1 MLVSQRW
8 ETVSTD
14 SLAELGDFKGYQ
26 SSFLR
31 LFGFGLIGVDYSAD
45 TDPNVRIP
53 SLSLRPI
60 TNSKG
65 KKLLAARLASA
76 YLTWSP
82 PSAFA
87 KFLPRRYR
95 PEFPARVHPSGIVPL
110 PPPSL
115 PNSNNLQTTL
125 STT

>member
-45 TDPNVRIP
+45 TDPNVRSP

-65 KKLLAARLASA
+65 KKLFAARLASA
-76 YLTWSP
+76 QLTGFP
-82 PSAFA
+82 PAALA

-95 PEFPARVHPSGIVPL
+95 PELPARVHPSSVVPL
-110 PPPSL
+110 PSPSL
-115 PNSNNLQTTL
+115 RNSNNLQTTFGD
-125 STT
+125 T